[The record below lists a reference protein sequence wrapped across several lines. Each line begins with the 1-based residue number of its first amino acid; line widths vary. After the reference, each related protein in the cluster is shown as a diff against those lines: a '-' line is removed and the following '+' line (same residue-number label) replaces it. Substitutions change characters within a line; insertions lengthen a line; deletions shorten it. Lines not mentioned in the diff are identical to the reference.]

1 MEITIG
7 TELRDE
13 FLSWE
18 LQAGARKLVE
28 EMMLTRPGEMVV
40 ISADTSSDMRV
51 VQATAGAVMAAG
63 AVPTVV
69 IHPTQNEGYQE
80 PPAPVAGAVAQAQ
93 VWIEF
98 AVGMIFLSNAYKKAI
113 ENGVRYICLTGMD
126 AIMLVNTIHRVD
138 IHRLIVMGNLLRDLV
153 MAADNVEITSPA
165 GTALTAFNQ
174 GRKARQSGK
183 LADTPGEPV
192 MLGGQVSWCPMEETI
207 NGRLVFDG
215 ALYPPTDM
223 GMLKEPVSLTLENG
237 RVTRVEGGSEARRF
251 EKWLADFNDPN
262 MYRLAHYSLGF
273 NPGVTRVSGRI
284 VEDERVF
291 GCIEMGI
298 GSSGGPDHGQ
308 DLEGGGAHGR
318 DRPQPDHHPGRRDAR
333 EGRALRA
340 PGNRQSLSRVE
351 GGWVLK
357 RIRQFEA

>member
-28 EMMLTRPGEMVV
+28 QMMLVKPGEMVV
-40 ISADTSSDMRV
+40 ISADTSTDMRV
-51 VQATAGAVMAAG
+51 VQATAGAAMAAG

-69 IHPTQNEGYQE
+69 IHPTQTEGYQE
-80 PPAPVAGAVAQAQ
+80 PPAPVAGAVARAQ

-98 AVGMIFLSNAYKKAI
+98 AVGMIFLSNAYKQAI

-126 AIMLVNTIHRVD
+126 AIMMVNTIYHVD
-138 IHRLIVMGNLLRDLV
+138 IHRLIAMGNLLRDMV
-153 MAADNVEITSPA
+153 MAADKVEIYSQA

-192 MLGGQVSWCPMEETI
+192 MLGGQVSWCPVEETI

-223 GMLKEPVSLTLENG
+223 GMLREPVSLTLENG
-237 RVTRVEGGSEARRF
+237 RVTRVEGGNEAKRF
-251 EKWLADFNDPN
+251 EKWLAAFNDPN

-273 NPGVTRVSGRI
+273 NA
-284 VEDERVF
+284 EAYK
-291 GCIEMGI
+291 I
-298 GSSGGPDHGQ
+298 GGNGFDAGTGPD
-308 DLEGGGAHGR
+308 GGRRRDRLCQGHAHGGFH
-318 DRPQPDHHPGRRDAR
+318 DGFPLFRPLHHHPRFSGICDG
-333 EGRALRA
+333 GRAVRL
-340 PGNRQSLSRVE
+340 PGP
-351 GGWVLK
+351 
-357 RIRQFEA
+357 I